1 MTPLHSNVVNRTPA
15 PHPRMSEAEIAST
28 NAHAEQNRDDL
39 VERLKRE
46 LAEKT
51 EGEAR
56 ANARMGLY
64 EAKERSRISAWQ
76 EDAKFFMSEFV
87 TEEIDA
93 HHPGL
98 SKDDVAPLGAWAA
111 TYHEKADIASQGAL
125 AAVSYVA
132 SKGIKRLREQASQ
145 GAAAA
150 TTLAETMKANED
162 LTAQNAKLQKDYAEA
177 MTLCDERQKG
187 LETLQAELIKGGLMN
202 EKFNFSKLTSREK
215 VVEPHAAAGAVA
227 TPSLEVVKAEASKAA
242 GASGN
247 PIQQQD
253 LLQALLNRSS
263 GSLRMGPSGTNHAH
277 LGQVSGEADIGSI
290 LRGAAM

>member
-1 MTPLHSNVVNRTPA
+1 
-15 PHPRMSEAEIAST
+15 MSEAEIAST
-28 NAHAEQNRDDL
+28 NAAAEQNRDDL
-39 VERLKRE
+39 VDRLKRE

-51 EGEAR
+51 KGEAE
-56 ANARMGLY
+56 AQARMAVY
-64 EAKERSRISAWQ
+64 EGKERARISAWQ

-87 TEEIDA
+87 NEEIDA

-98 SKDDVAPLGAWAA
+98 KDDVAPLGNWAA

-150 TTLAETMKANED
+150 TTLAETMKANEE
-162 LTAQNAKLQKDYAEA
+162 LQAQNAKLQKDYQEA

-215 VVEPHAAAGAVA
+215 VEEPHAAAGAAA

-242 GASGN
+242 AGGASGN
-247 PIQQQD
+247 PIQQED
-253 LLQALLNRSS
+253 LLQSLLNRSS
-263 GSLRMGPSGTNHAH
+263 GGLRMGPSGTNHAH

>member
-1 MTPLHSNVVNRTPA
+1 
-15 PHPRMSEAEIAST
+15 MSEAEIAST
-28 NAHAEQNRDDL
+28 NAAAEQNRDDL

-56 ANARMGLY
+56 ANARMNVY
-64 EAKERSRISAWQ
+64 EAKERARISAWQ
-76 EDAKFFMSEFV
+76 DDAKFFMSEFV
-87 TEEIDA
+87 NEEIDA
-93 HHPGL
+93 HHPGI
-98 SKDDVAPLGAWAA
+98 SKDDVAPLSSWAS

-132 SKGIKRLREQASQ
+132 SKGIKRLREEASK

-150 TTLAETMKANED
+150 TTLAETMKQNEE
-162 LTAQNAKLQKDYAEA
+162 LQAQNAKLQKDYAEA

-187 LETLQAELIKGGLMN
+187 LEVLQAELVKGGHMN
-202 EKFNFSKLTSREK
+202 EKFNISKLASREQTPE
-215 VVEPHAAAGAVA
+215 EPHVAIGNAAA

-242 GASGN
+242 SGSSGN
-247 PIQQQD
+247 PIQQED
-253 LLQALLNRSS
+253 LLQSLLSRSNGGLRMHQS
-263 GSLRMGPSGTNHAH
+263 GSPHAF
-277 LGQVSGEADIGSI
+277 LGASSGEADLGSI

>member
-1 MTPLHSNVVNRTPA
+1 
-15 PHPRMSEAEIAST
+15 MSEAEIAST
-28 NAHAEQNRDDL
+28 NAADQNRDDL
-39 VERLKRE
+39 VDRLKRE

-51 EGEAR
+51 KGEAE
-56 ANARMGLY
+56 AQARMAVY
-64 EAKERSRISAWQ
+64 EGKERARISAWQ
-76 EDAKFFMSEFV
+76 EDAKFFMNEFV
-87 TEEIDA
+87 NEEIDA
-93 HHPGL
+93 HHPGI
-98 SKDDVAPLGAWAA
+98 SKDDVAPLGNWAA
-111 TYHEKADIASQGAL
+111 SYHEKADIASQGAL

-150 TTLAETMKANED
+150 TTLAETMKANEE
-162 LTAQNAKLQKDYAEA
+162 LQAQNAKLQKDYQEA

-215 VVEPHAAAGAVA
+215 VEEPHEAMGAASA

-247 PIQQQD
+247 PIQQED
-253 LLQALLNRSS
+253 LLQSLLNRSS
-263 GSLRMGPSGTNHAH
+263 GGLRLTPSGTNHAH
-277 LGQVSGEADIGSI
+277 VGAVSGEADIASI
-290 LRGAAM
+290 LRGPAM

>member
-1 MTPLHSNVVNRTPA
+1 
-15 PHPRMSEAEIAST
+15 MSEAEHAST
-28 NAHAEQNRDDL
+28 NAAADQNRDEL

-46 LAEKT
+46 LADKT

-56 ANARMGLY
+56 ANARMNVY

-87 TEEIDA
+87 NEEIEA

-98 SKDDVAPLGAWAA
+98 SKDDVAPLGNWAA

-132 SKGIKRLREQASQ
+132 SKGIKRLREEASK

-150 TTLAETMKANED
+150 TTLAETMKQNEE
-162 LTAQNAKLQKDYAEA
+162 LAAQNSKLQKDYAEA

-187 LETLQAELIKGGLMN
+187 LETLQAELVKGGLMN
-202 EKFNFSKLTSREK
+202 EKFNFSKLTSREQTPA
-215 VVEPHAAAGAVA
+215 EPHAAMGAA

-242 GASGN
+242 SGSSGN
-247 PIQQQD
+247 PIQQAD
-253 LLQALLNRSS
+253 LLQSLLANSR
-263 GSLRMGPSGTNHAH
+263 GSLRMGQSSTQHAF
-277 LGQVSGEADIGSI
+277 LGASNGEADIGSI

>member
-1 MTPLHSNVVNRTPA
+1 
-15 PHPRMSEAEIAST
+15 MSEAEIAST
-28 NAHAEQNRDDL
+28 NAAADQNRDEL

-46 LAEKT
+46 LADKT

-56 ANARMGLY
+56 ANARMNVY
-64 EAKERSRISAWQ
+64 EAKERVRISAWQ
-76 EDAKFFMSEFV
+76 DDAKFFMNEFV
-87 TEEIDA
+87 NEEIDA

-98 SKDDVAPLGAWAA
+98 SKDDVAPLGAWAS

-132 SKGIKRLREQASQ
+132 SKGIKRLREEASK

-150 TTLAETMKANED
+150 TTLAETMKQNEE
-162 LTAQNAKLQKDYAEA
+162 LAAQNSKLQKDYAEA

-187 LETLQAELIKGGLMN
+187 LETLQAELVKGGLMN
-202 EKFNFSKLTSREK
+202 EKFNFSKLTSREQTPA
-215 VVEPHAAAGAVA
+215 EPHAAMGAA

-242 GASGN
+242 SGSSGN
-247 PIQQQD
+247 PIQQAD
-253 LLQALLNRSS
+253 LLQSLLANSR
-263 GSLRMGPSGTNHAH
+263 GSLRMGQSSTQHAF
-277 LGQVSGEADIGSI
+277 LGASNGEADIGSI